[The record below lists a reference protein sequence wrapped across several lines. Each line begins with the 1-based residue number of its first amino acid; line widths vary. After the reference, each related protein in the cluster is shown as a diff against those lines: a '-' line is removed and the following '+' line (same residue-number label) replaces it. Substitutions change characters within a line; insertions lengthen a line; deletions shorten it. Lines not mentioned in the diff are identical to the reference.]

1 MMDALGSPFRGS
13 LGQGWNQSVT
23 ESSSSGFTSVTIN
36 QMLDELTDSR
46 NKLSIQ
52 SFKHR
57 KHVSGSGS
65 SGISETQWVPVG
77 FVIRGEP
84 SQPVGAEGFSGV
96 GEDSLGS
103 GGPARRMLGEG
114 QTGLHRGEAG
124 ALFLVTQRSPGEGSC
139 RVGQRHGGV
148 TSRVYSR
155 SCQGGL
161 EGAGESGE
169 AVSRGQVARPA
180 GRA

>member
-52 SFKHR
+52 SFKRR

-65 SGISETQWVPVG
+65 SGISETQWVPVE

-84 SQPVGAEGFSGV
+84 SQPVGAEGSV
-96 GEDSLGS
+96 GSERTLWALGDQPGGCWGRGRKGCTEERLELFFGSLSVPQG
-103 GGPARRMLGEG
+103 R
-114 QTGLHRGEAG
+114 EA
-124 ALFLVTQRSPGEGSC
+124 AE
-139 RVGQRHGGV
+139 
-148 TSRVYSR
+148 
-155 SCQGGL
+155 
-161 EGAGESGE
+161 
-169 AVSRGQVARPA
+169 
-180 GRA
+180 